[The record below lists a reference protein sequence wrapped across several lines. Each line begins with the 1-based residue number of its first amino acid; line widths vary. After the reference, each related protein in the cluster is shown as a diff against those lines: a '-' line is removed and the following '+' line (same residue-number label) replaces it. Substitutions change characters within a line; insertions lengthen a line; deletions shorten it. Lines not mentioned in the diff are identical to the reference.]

1 MMTNKKGE
9 IMNRADKG
17 ILTIRY
23 VNGSEEKFEYDRLEE
38 EYSIAAHIKEALREN
53 QLLLELE
60 DRLIVIPYQSILS
73 LDISPPPIKLPATAL
88 RKVVPIST

>member
-1 MMTNKKGE
+1 
-9 IMNRADKG
+9 MNSAAKG

-53 QLLLELE
+53 HLLLELE
-60 DRLIVIPYQSILS
+60 DRLVVIPYQSILS
-73 LDISPPPIKLPATAL
+73 LDISPPPAKLPATAL

>member
-1 MMTNKKGE
+1 MS
-9 IMNRADKG
+9 RADKG

-23 VNGSEEKFEYDRLEE
+23 VNGSEEKFEYNRFED

-53 QLLLELE
+53 HLLLELE
-60 DRLIVIPYQSILS
+60 DRLVVIPYQSILS
-73 LDISPPPIKLPATAL
+73 LDISPPPAKLPATAL

>member
-1 MMTNKKGE
+1 
-9 IMNRADKG
+9 MNRADKG

-23 VNGSEEKFEYDRLEE
+23 VNGSEEKFEYNRFED

-53 QLLLELE
+53 HLLLDLE
-60 DRLIVIPYQSILS
+60 DRLVVIPYQSILS
-73 LDISPPPIKLPATAL
+73 LDISPPPTKLPTTAL

>member
-1 MMTNKKGE
+1 
-9 IMNRADKG
+9 MNRADKG

-23 VNGSEEKFEYDRLEE
+23 VNGSEEKFEYNRFED

-53 QLLLELE
+53 HLLLDLE

-73 LDISPPPIKLPATAL
+73 LDISPPPTKLPTTTL

>member
-1 MMTNKKGE
+1 
-9 IMNRADKG
+9 MNRADKG

-23 VNGSEEKFEYDRLEE
+23 VNGSEEKFEYNRFED

-53 QLLLELE
+53 HLLLELE
-60 DRLIVIPYQSILS
+60 DRLVVIPYQSILS
-73 LDISPPPIKLPATAL
+73 LDISPPPTKLPATAL

>member
-1 MMTNKKGE
+1 MTNKEGE

-23 VNGSEEKFEYDRLEE
+23 INGSEEKFEYDRLEE

-73 LDISPPPIKLPATAL
+73 FDISPPPVKLPATAL

>member
-1 MMTNKKGE
+1 
-9 IMNRADKG
+9 MNSAGKG

-23 VNGSEEKFEYDRLEE
+23 VNGLEEKFEYDRFED
-38 EYSIAAHIKEALREN
+38 EYSIAAHIKEALRES

-73 LDISPPPIKLPATAL
+73 LDISPPPAKLPATVL
-88 RKVVPIST
+88 RKVVPISA

>member
-1 MMTNKKGE
+1 
-9 IMNRADKG
+9 MNSEDKS

-23 VNGSEEKFEYDRLEE
+23 INGTEEKFEFDRLEE
-38 EYSIAAHIKEALREN
+38 EYSIVAHIKEALKEN

-73 LDISPPPIKLPATAL
+73 LDISPPPAKLPATAL
-88 RKVVPIST
+88 RKVVPISA